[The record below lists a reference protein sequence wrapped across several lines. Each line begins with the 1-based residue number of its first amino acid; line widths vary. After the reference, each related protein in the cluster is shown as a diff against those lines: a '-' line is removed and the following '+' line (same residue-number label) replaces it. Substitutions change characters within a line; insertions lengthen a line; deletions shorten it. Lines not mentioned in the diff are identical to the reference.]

1 MSDSVDSTNPGGAA
15 AGEVPPTK
23 HSLRARDAAVTGVT
37 TREEDLAHGP
47 SLLGLGDGQGDPYID
62 LTWET
67 TENYVPQSGL
77 LSLLPFRL
85 PQPGPTGVISSSEP
99 SHSGPSYTVPAQSVS
114 QASDSHR
121 DEVLLT
127 PTDTQRSNRS
137 LSWIPEFSWQDPH
150 ICFDGQDARLC
161 FDDQLLELPA
171 TRDGQFSRGGPGSEH
186 EFSISQR
193 SFPRIGGPYRG
204 HDEFQISAIA
214 GIRSFVDSDEHQDEN
229 NFDGNSEITSAASSV
244 SSDTSQSEAAFRGE
258 FIDAS
263 QPAQE
268 EIACQETVNRIV
280 ETLADDYYRSYAPQ
294 KRTLAAK
301 RKQADRS
308 SSSST
313 KNTRATVV
321 RKGAKPTGRRGQ
333 TIDGDEGSEDEESRG
348 NGQIRSVTDTSSENS
363 LFWACPFMKWDPRKH
378 RGSCVKKLRDIYRLK
393 KHIQERHFSHHCRF
407 CFKEFR
413 PEELTKHE
421 ETCKNIFGLPTRP
434 PPVGLI
440 TRDMATAINERSD
453 TRLTPKE
460 QWERLFKI
468 IFPQEPIPLSP
479 YLDYER
485 ELVYCYDY
493 FRQPS
498 VKHQVREMIQESQLG
513 HLSKRLM
520 RRAFE
525 QLLAELWDN
534 LYTEDEISAQ
544 VASEEETVDQAQPI
558 STMEDDIPE
567 NSQTPD
573 SRGFGYDQDELTTF
587 QPSVLIEVDNTTT
600 PIPEPFADQ
609 SEIGVGEYLDHLK
622 AIETYGL
629 SCSDVAGIANFEE
642 IGSDPFSRPG
652 AGDLPWY
659 GGQEMF
665 ETELDQMRGD
675 QTLFRGA

>member
-1 MSDSVDSTNPGGAA
+1 MSDSVDSTNPGDAA
-15 AGEVPPTK
+15 AGDVPPTK

-67 TENYVPQSGL
+67 TENYVPQAGV

-85 PQPGPTGVISSSEP
+85 PQQGLTEVMSSSEP

-114 QASDSHR
+114 QASNSHGE
-121 DEVLLT
+121 EVLLAS
-127 PTDTQRSNRS
+127 TDEPRSIHS
-137 LSWIPEFSWQDPH
+137 LSWIPEFSWQD
-150 ICFDGQDARLC
+150 ARLC
-161 FDDQLLELPA
+161 FDGQPLELPA

-186 EFSISQR
+186 EFSMSQR
-193 SFPRIGGPYRG
+193 SFPRIGGPNRG
-204 HDEFQISAIA
+204 HDEFQISVIA
-214 GIRSFVDSDEHQDEN
+214 GIRSFVDSDEHQDGN
-229 NFDGNSEITSAASSV
+229 NFDEKSEITSAASSV

-263 QPAQE
+263 QHAQE
-268 EIACQETVNRIV
+268 EIACQETVNNIV
-280 ETLADDYYRSYAPQ
+280 ETLVDDYYRSYAPQ

-321 RKGAKPTGRRGQ
+321 RKCVKPTGRRGQ
-333 TIDGDEGSEDEESRG
+333 TIDGDEGSEDEESSG
-348 NGQIRSVTDTSSENS
+348 NGQSPSVTDTSSENS

-413 PEELTKHE
+413 PEDLTKHE
-421 ETCKNIFGLPTRP
+421 ETCENILGLPTHP

-468 IFPQEPIPLSP
+468 IFPHEPIPLSP
-479 YLDYER
+479 YLDYEK

-493 FRQPS
+493 FRRQS

-513 HLSKRLM
+513 HLSKRLT
-520 RRAFE
+520 RCVFK

-558 STMEDDIPE
+558 STMEVDIPE
-567 NSQTPD
+567 NSHTPD
-573 SRGFGYDQDELTTF
+573 SRGFGYDQEELAAI
-587 QPSVLIEVDNTTT
+587 QPSVLVEVDSTTT
-600 PIPEPFADQ
+600 PIPELFDDQ
-609 SEIGVGEYLDHLK
+609 SEIGVGEDLDHLE
-622 AIETYGL
+622 AIEISGFP
-629 SCSDVAGIANFEE
+629 CSDVAGIANFEE
-642 IGSDPFSRPG
+642 IGSDPFSRLG

-665 ETELDQMRGD
+665 EAELDQMRGD
-675 QTLFRGA
+675 QTLSRGLSL

>member
-37 TREEDLAHGP
+37 TCEEDLALGP

-67 TENYVPQSGL
+67 TENYVPQAGV

-85 PQPGPTGVISSSEP
+85 PQPGPTEVISSSEP

-127 PTDTQRSNRS
+127 PTDIQRRNRS

-204 HDEFQISAIA
+204 HDEFQVSAIA

-268 EIACQETVNRIV
+268 EIACQETVNSIV
-280 ETLADDYYRSYAPQ
+280 ETLVDDYYRSYVPQ

-321 RKGAKPTGRRGQ
+321 RKGVKPTSRRGQ
-333 TIDGDEGSEDEESRG
+333 TIDGDEGSEDEESSG
-348 NGQIRSVTDTSSENS
+348 NGQIPSVTDTSSENS
-363 LFWACPFMKWDPRKH
+363 LFWACPFMK
-378 RGSCVKKLRDIYRLK
+378 
-393 KHIQERHFSHHCRF
+393 
-407 CFKEFR
+407 
-413 PEELTKHE
+413 
-421 ETCKNIFGLPTRP
+421 
-434 PPVGLI
+434 
-440 TRDMATAINERSD
+440 
-453 TRLTPKE
+453 
-460 QWERLFKI
+460 
-468 IFPQEPIPLSP
+468 
-479 YLDYER
+479 
-485 ELVYCYDY
+485 
-493 FRQPS
+493 
-498 VKHQVREMIQESQLG
+498 
-513 HLSKRLM
+513 
-520 RRAFE
+520 
-525 QLLAELWDN
+525 
-534 LYTEDEISAQ
+534 
-544 VASEEETVDQAQPI
+544 
-558 STMEDDIPE
+558 
-567 NSQTPD
+567 
-573 SRGFGYDQDELTTF
+573 
-587 QPSVLIEVDNTTT
+587 
-600 PIPEPFADQ
+600 
-609 SEIGVGEYLDHLK
+609 
-622 AIETYGL
+622 
-629 SCSDVAGIANFEE
+629 
-642 IGSDPFSRPG
+642 
-652 AGDLPWY
+652 
-659 GGQEMF
+659 
-665 ETELDQMRGD
+665 
-675 QTLFRGA
+675 

>member
-62 LTWET
+62 LTWGT
-67 TENYVPQSGL
+67 TENYVPQ
-77 LSLLPFRL
+77 
-85 PQPGPTGVISSSEP
+85 
-99 SHSGPSYTVPAQSVS
+99 A
-114 QASDSHR
+114 
-121 DEVLLT
+121 
-127 PTDTQRSNRS
+127 
-137 LSWIPEFSWQDPH
+137 
-150 ICFDGQDARLC
+150 
-161 FDDQLLELPA
+161 
-171 TRDGQFSRGGPGSEH
+171 
-186 EFSISQR
+186 
-193 SFPRIGGPYRG
+193 GGPYHG

-268 EIACQETVNRIV
+268 EIACQETVNSIV
-280 ETLADDYYRSYAPQ
+280 ETLVDDYYRSYAPQ

-321 RKGAKPTGRRGQ
+321 RKGVKPTGRR
-333 TIDGDEGSEDEESRG
+333 
-348 NGQIRSVTDTSSENS
+348 
-363 LFWACPFMKWDPRKH
+363 
-378 RGSCVKKLRDIYRLK
+378 
-393 KHIQERHFSHHCRF
+393 
-407 CFKEFR
+407 
-413 PEELTKHE
+413 
-421 ETCKNIFGLPTRP
+421 
-434 PPVGLI
+434 
-440 TRDMATAINERSD
+440 
-453 TRLTPKE
+453 
-460 QWERLFKI
+460 
-468 IFPQEPIPLSP
+468 
-479 YLDYER
+479 
-485 ELVYCYDY
+485 
-493 FRQPS
+493 
-498 VKHQVREMIQESQLG
+498 
-513 HLSKRLM
+513 
-520 RRAFE
+520 
-525 QLLAELWDN
+525 AELWDN

-567 NSQTPD
+567 NSQTPG
-573 SRGFGYDQDELTTF
+573 SRGFGYDQDELTAF
-587 QPSVLIEVDNTTT
+587 QPSVLVEVDSTTT
-600 PIPEPFADQ
+600 PIPELFDDQ
-609 SEIGVGEYLDHLK
+609 SEIGVGEDLDHLE
-622 AIETYGL
+622 AIEISGF
-629 SCSDVAGIANFEE
+629 SCSDFAGIANFEE

-675 QTLFRGA
+675 QTLFRGT